1 MSRLTPAS
9 ANDDPYETLRSRTPK
24 TTSRGV
30 AGFSPPLTAVERCT
44 DVLLDADGDMAR
56 VYAQRLE
63 QPGLEGVNIS
73 CRGGERHPEHA
84 SKPGRLPPE
93 RWTSRPPTRRKTH
106 SSRGGRCVDRLG
118 DFSLL
123 WISGLA
129 AVGVI
134 ALIVLIVYE
143 VIRQSREAISA
154 FGLSFLWNQTWNA
167 VTNQFGALD
176 FLVAT
181 LYITGL
187 AVLLAAPVAIAIG
200 LYLSELAPGGVRGV
214 VGSLVEMLA
223 AIPSVVLGLWG
234 IIVLG
239 PVVHDQFGPWLNDAL
254 GWTPFF
260 ATRPIS
266 GSTMF
271 TAVLVLTIMIVPIT
285 ASISRD
291 LFLQVPADIKEGA
304 VGLGLT
310 RWEMV
315 RGVVLPYTRGGLISA
330 VLLGGG
336 RAVGEA
342 IAVTQVIGTTAHLTA
357 NLFDTGDTLA
367 SRIAAQYQAAASNLQ
382 VASLFYLGVILLV
395 ISLIVNFLAL
405 LIVRRYDIAQRV

>member
-1 MSRLTPAS
+1 MSTS
-9 ANDDPYETLRSRTPK
+9 AA
-24 TTSRGV
+24 
-30 AGFSPPLTAVERCT
+30 AG
-44 DVLLDADGDMAR
+44 G
-56 VYAQRLE
+56 
-63 QPGLEGVNIS
+63 
-73 CRGGERHPEHA
+73 
-84 SKPGRLPPE
+84 PGRLASRRSIRDRIGDRGL
-93 RWTSRPPTRRKTH
+93 RWLSA
-106 SSRGGRCVDRLG
+106 SAA
-118 DFSLL
+118 
-123 WISGLA
+123 LA
-129 AVGVI
+129 VV
-134 ALIVLIVYE
+134 ALIVLIVYK
-143 VIRQSREAISA
+143 VIGQARPAIGK
-154 FGLSFLWNQTWNA
+154 FGIGFLWHQTWNA

-176 FLVAT
+176 FIVAT
-181 LYITGL
+181 LYVTGL

-239 PVVHDQFGPWLNDAL
+239 PVVHDQFGPWLNDAF

-260 ATRPIS
+260 ASRPIS

-291 LFLQVPADIKEGA
+291 LFLQVPTDIKEGA

-315 RGVVLPYTRGGLISA
+315 RGVILPYTRGGLISA
-330 VLLGGG
+330 VLLGAG
-336 RAVGEA
+336 RALGEA

-395 ISLIVNFLAL
+395 ISLIVNFSAL
-405 LIVRRYDIAQRV
+405 LIVRRYEITDRV

>member
-1 MSRLTPAS
+1 MSVS
-9 ANDDPYETLRSRTPK
+9 
-24 TTSRGV
+24 V
-30 AGFSPPLTAVERCT
+30 AGS
-44 DVLLDADGDMAR
+44 
-56 VYAQRLE
+56 Q
-63 QPGLEGVNIS
+63 Q
-73 CRGGERHPEHA
+73 
-84 SKPGRLPPE
+84 
-93 RWTSRPPTRRKTH
+93 
-106 SSRGGRCVDRLG
+106 DRLASRRSVRDRVG
-118 DFSLL
+118 DFALR
-123 WISGLA
+123 WISA
-129 AVGVI
+129 AVAFGVVALI
-134 ALIVLIVYE
+134 ALIVYKVVE
-143 VIRQSREAISA
+143 QARSAISA
-154 FGLSFLWNQTWNA
+154 FGLGFVWHETWNA

-181 LYITGL
+181 LYVTSL

-234 IIVLG
+234 ILVLG
-239 PVVHDQFGPWLNDAL
+239 PVVHDQFGPWLNDVF

-271 TAVLVLTIMIVPIT
+271 TAVLILAIMIVPIT
-285 ASISRD
+285 AAISRD
-291 LFLQVPADIKEGA
+291 LFLQVPSDIKEGA

-330 VLLGGG
+330 VLLGAG
-336 RAVGEA
+336 RALGEA

-382 VASLFYLGVILLV
+382 VASLFYLGLILLV
-395 ISLIVNFLAL
+395 ISLVVNFSAL
-405 LIVRRYDIAQRV
+405 LIVRRYEITQRA

>member
-1 MSRLTPAS
+1 MSVS
-9 ANDDPYETLRSRTPK
+9 
-24 TTSRGV
+24 V
-30 AGFSPPLTAVERCT
+30 AGS
-44 DVLLDADGDMAR
+44 
-56 VYAQRLE
+56 Q
-63 QPGLEGVNIS
+63 Q
-73 CRGGERHPEHA
+73 
-84 SKPGRLPPE
+84 
-93 RWTSRPPTRRKTH
+93 
-106 SSRGGRCVDRLG
+106 DRLASRRSLRDRVG
-118 DFSLL
+118 DVALR
-123 WISGLA
+123 WISA
-129 AVGVI
+129 AVAFGVV
-134 ALIVLIVYE
+134 ALIVLILYKV
-143 VIRQSREAISA
+143 VDQARSAISA
-154 FGLSFLWNQTWNA
+154 FGLGFVWHQTWNA

-181 LYITGL
+181 LYVTSL

-234 IIVLG
+234 ILVLG
-239 PVVHDQFGPWLNDAL
+239 PVVHNQFGPWLNDAL

-271 TAVLVLTIMIVPIT
+271 TAVLILSIMIVPIT
-285 ASISRD
+285 AAISRD
-291 LFLQVPADIKEGA
+291 LFLQVPSDIKEGA

-330 VLLGGG
+330 VLLGAG
-336 RAVGEA
+336 RALGEA

-382 VASLFYLGVILLV
+382 IASLFYLGLILLV
-395 ISLIVNFLAL
+395 ISLLVNFSAL
-405 LIVRRYDIAQRV
+405 LIVRKYEITQRA